1 MEPMTKN
8 DFLSTLTAELK
19 RRDMADTQEIVSEYE
34 QHIAF
39 KMADGYSEEEIVAKL
54 GDPFLIA
61 AQFETDDSQAE
72 KRRSKWLAIGALFI
86 LAFPVALGFLML
98 IVTAISLAAMAI
110 SFGALAVVLF
120 ADLNVYSLIPPMP
133 YWNGAVF
140 GLAAAA
146 LALLLAV
153 GCVYYA
159 AFIRQLA
166 RAYQRLRHNIMASA
180 SGTAPLPYLPIYPQ
194 LGGKTKRRLRLLAL
208 LSFALC
214 TVSLILGILAAILST
229 GSFQFWHAWNWF
241 SGALAG

>member
-1 MEPMTKN
+1 
-8 DFLSTLTAELK
+8 
-19 RRDMADTQEIVSEYE
+19 
-34 QHIAF
+34 
-39 KMADGYSEEEIVAKL
+39 
-54 GDPFLIA
+54 
-61 AQFETDDSQAE
+61 
-72 KRRSKWLAIGALFI
+72 
-86 LAFPVALGFLML
+86 ML
-98 IVTAISLAAMAI
+98 IVTAITLAAMAI

-153 GCVYYA
+153 GCVYYT